1 MKKRSPKLAAEIK
14 KLEAEIRRMH
24 ASGKTHQFLAGVK
37 NPRRRVSA
45 RDIPHVRGRVRN
57 PGDSSAVHA
66 RIEAQLAKLNADAKR
81 DADMRREM
89 CSRYLDQ
96 PRRNPA
102 SCAANPRRRAV
113 RNPSSCSANPYR
125 RARNPAK
132 SPAHARMNA
141 EIAKA
146 ERAIAELNRK
156 SREDAARRAELM
168 ESIMGGTRRAASNP
182 HRGRSPKFDGYEPL
196 PLRRNPA
203 GHGVTRPRPAKQ
215 LRRVANPSWTARIFE
230 PKTGKNAG
238 KTFMFVPK
246 KEVCCS
252 TAERLKTS
260 GLVMSH
266 HPKHDTGRLWLQP
279 RKK

>member
-14 KLEAEIRRMH
+14 KLEAEIRRMN

-37 NPRRRVSA
+37 NPRRRSSA
-45 RDIPHVRGRVRN
+45 RDIPHVSRRSRN
-57 PGDSSAVHA
+57 PGDSDAVHA

-81 DADMRREM
+81 EAAMRREV
-89 CSRYLDQ
+89 CSRYMGDA
-96 PRRNPA
+96 R
-102 SCAANPRRRAV
+102 
-113 RNPSSCSANPYR
+113 RNPSSCSVNPYR

-132 SPAHARMNA
+132 SPAHARMNK

-146 ERAIAELNRK
+146 ERAIAELNKK
-156 SREDAARRAELM
+156 SREDAARRAALM
-168 ESIMGGTRRAASNP
+168 ESIMGGTRRAPNP
-182 HRGRSPKFDGYEPL
+182 HRPHGRSPKFDSYEPL
-196 PLRRNPA
+196 QPLPPRRNPV
-203 GHGVTRPRPAKQ
+203 GHGVTRPKPRKA

-246 KEVCCS
+246 KELCCS

-260 GLVMSH
+260 GLVASS
-266 HPKHDTGRLWLQP
+266 HPKHETGRLWLQP